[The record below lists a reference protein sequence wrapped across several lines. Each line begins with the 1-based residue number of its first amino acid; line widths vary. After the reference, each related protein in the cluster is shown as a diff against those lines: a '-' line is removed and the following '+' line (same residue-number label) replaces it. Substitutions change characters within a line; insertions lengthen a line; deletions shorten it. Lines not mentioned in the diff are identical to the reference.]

1 VTMSGKDGRPID
13 RPSNDAG
20 LQPERTSLAWGR
32 TMLALVTVSTI
43 FLRWAEHHGLFVLSL
58 WGVSCVTAAAIF
70 LTQRERYARGREGIS
85 RGTIGPNAASVL
97 WTASSGLALGVLGIY
112 AVLAL

>member
-1 VTMSGKDGRPID
+1 MSSKDGGSTPRAH
-13 RPSNDAG
+13 NDPG

-43 FLRWAEHHGLFVLSL
+43 FLRWAEQHGLFVLTL
-58 WGVSCVTAAAIF
+58 WAVSCLTAAAIF
-70 LTQRERYARGREGIS
+70 LTQRLRYARGGEGIS
-85 RGTIGPNAASVL
+85 RGAMGPNATSVL

>member
-1 VTMSGKDGRPID
+1 MARMDGP
-13 RPSNDAG
+13 PSQRVHSDPG

-43 FLRWAEHHGLFVLSL
+43 FLRWAEQHGLFVLTL
-58 WGVSCVTAAAIF
+58 WGVSCLTAAAIF
-70 LTQRERYARGREGIS
+70 LTQRVRYARGGEGIN
-85 RGTIGPNAASVL
+85 RGAMGPNAGSVL